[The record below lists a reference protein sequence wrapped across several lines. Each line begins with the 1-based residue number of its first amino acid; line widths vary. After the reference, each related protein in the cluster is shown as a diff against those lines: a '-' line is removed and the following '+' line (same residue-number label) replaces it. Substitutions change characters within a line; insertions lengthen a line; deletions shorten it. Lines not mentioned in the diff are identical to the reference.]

1 MFLRCPRSLSIKMG
15 DWTLR
20 QQWSLNGHV
29 VPLVPGKADVED
41 IWTLSDTGS
50 LENADLFF
58 LNLKATKATWMGKV
72 LQLKPKSWYY
82 HSGTVPFLQE
92 VREAIQKAQSECIY
106 LTKRSV
112 VVILIRDQALKVQN
126 ELRSVRLAFEKEE
139 LQEKLI
145 WCLKEILQD
154 IEAKEPRDPDAQEPR
169 LRQPRRRNEEGIEGY
184 EDEHIDA
191 CIRELKRHEGCK
203 SVLFCASRRAFQVRR
218 NDNLAKYFTVKG
230 LSKKRRFFKAHK
242 GLETQLDEK
251 HFKDLEESCI
261 SAVHQAKDWLD
272 WWTLENLGEPRSN

>member
-1 MFLRCPRSLSIKMG
+1 M
-15 DWTLR
+15 
-20 QQWSLNGHV
+20 
-29 VPLVPGKADVED
+29 
-41 IWTLSDTGS
+41 
-50 LENADLFF
+50 
-58 LNLKATKATWMGKV
+58 NLKATKATWMDKV

-112 VVILIRDQALKVQN
+112 VVILIRDKALKVQN
-126 ELRSVRLAFEKEE
+126 DLRSVRLVFEEAE
-139 LQEKLI
+139 MQEKLI

-154 IEAKEPRDPDAQEPR
+154 IEAQEPRDPDAQEPR

-203 SVLFCASRRAFQVRR
+203 AAVFCASRRAFQVRR

-230 LSKKRRFFKAHK
+230 LSKKRRFFKAHR

-251 HFKDLEESCI
+251 HFKDLEESFI

-272 WWTLENLGEPRSN
+272 WWTLENLGEPSTSAEP

>member
-1 MFLRCPRSLSIKMG
+1 MG
-15 DWTLR
+15 
-20 QQWSLNGHV
+20 N
-29 VPLVPGKADVED
+29 
-41 IWTLSDTGS
+41 
-50 LENADLFF
+50 
-58 LNLKATKATWMGKV
+58 V
-72 LQLKPKSWYY
+72 LQLKAKSWYY

-139 LQEKLI
+139 MQEKLI

-154 IEAKEPRDPDAQEPR
+154 IEAQEPRDPDAPK
-169 LRQPRRRNEEGIEGY
+169 PKRRNEEGIEGY

-203 SVLFCASRRAFQVRR
+203 TAVFCDSRRAFQVRR

-230 LSKKRRFFKAHK
+230 LSKKRRFFKAHR

-251 HFKDLEESCI
+251 HFKDLEGSFI

-272 WWTLENLGEPRSN
+272 WRPTRTIKDPSP